1 MFGFLVGVAFGA
13 AGYWAWNSFG
23 RDLLG
28 MGDQGETTYGSFN
41 TSTTPTNPITST
53 SPTSSFGS
61 TSSTPSSTPTSSF
74 RRQLIDLVDATQQRL
89 IQRRRSSSKPSE

>member
-1 MFGFLVGVAFGA
+1 MFGFLLGVAFGA

-41 TSTTPTNPITST
+41 TSTTPTTSFSSTPATST
-53 SPTSSFGS
+53 TP
-61 TSSTPSSTPTSSF
+61 STPSSSDASSPSSGS
-74 RRQLIDLVDATQQRL
+74 IGATQTGG
-89 IQRRRSSSKPSE
+89 E